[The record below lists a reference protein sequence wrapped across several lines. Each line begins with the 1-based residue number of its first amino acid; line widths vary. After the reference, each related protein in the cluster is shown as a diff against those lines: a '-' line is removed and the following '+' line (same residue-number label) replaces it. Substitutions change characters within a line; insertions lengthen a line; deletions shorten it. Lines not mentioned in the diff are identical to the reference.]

1 MLYIF
6 LWRISVFIC
15 NKVLTL
21 MKKSVQLYPEA
32 EEPVLENFYAAL
44 WDNKLR
50 KIHLPHSS
58 VFYVRAAIE
67 ADTGIRYSLAHVERA
82 MKQEGFV

>member
-1 MLYIF
+1 M
-6 LWRISVFIC
+6 
-15 NKVLTL
+15 LTL
-21 MKKSVQLYPEA
+21 VKKSVQLYPEA
-32 EEPVLENFYAAL
+32 VEPVLEKFYEAL
-44 WDNKLR
+44 CANKLH

-67 ADTGIRYSLAHVERA
+67 ADTGVRYSLAHVERA

>member
-1 MLYIF
+1 
-6 LWRISVFIC
+6 
-15 NKVLTL
+15 
-21 MKKSVQLYPEA
+21 MKKSVKLYPEA
-32 EEPVLENFYAAL
+32 EEPVLEKFYAAL
-44 WDNKLR
+44 CANKLY

>member
-1 MLYIF
+1 MTF
-6 LWRISVFIC
+6 VF
-15 NKVLTL
+15 
-21 MKKSVQLYPEA
+21 KSVKLYPEA
-32 EEPVLENFYAAL
+32 KEPVLEKFYEAL
-44 WDNKLR
+44 RTNKLH

-67 ADTGIRYSLAHVERA
+67 ADTGVRYSLAHVERA

>member
-1 MLYIF
+1 MLI
-6 LWRISVFIC
+6 
-15 NKVLTL
+15 NKVLTFVR
-21 MKKSVQLYPEA
+21 KSVKLYPEA
-32 EEPVLENFYAAL
+32 EEPVLEKFYAAL
-44 WDNKLR
+44 CTNKLH

-82 MKQEGFV
+82 MKQEGFM